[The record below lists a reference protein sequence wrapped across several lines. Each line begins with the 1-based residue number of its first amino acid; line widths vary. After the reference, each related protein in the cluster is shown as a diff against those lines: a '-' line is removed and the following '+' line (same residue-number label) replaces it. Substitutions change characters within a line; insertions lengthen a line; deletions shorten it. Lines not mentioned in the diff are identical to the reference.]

1 MEEAEKFMG
10 VFDECRRRMIKEQSC
25 NGSTMLIGLGFQI
38 GFSYVSI
45 SD

>member
-1 MEEAEKFMG
+1 
-10 VFDECRRRMIKEQSC
+10 MIKEQSC

-45 SD
+45 SDWYSLIFSLL